1 MPVIRA
7 EELTY
12 TKINRLLRTRAVA
25 FLPVSALEVHGPHL
39 PLGMDQFMARWMA
52 EESGRRFAARHPD
65 WTVVQL
71 PVLSMGADE
80 LPLPG
85 SIEVSAATLYRTV
98 VAHGRGLAR
107 AGFENVVVTNGH
119 GGPRHAAALEAACR
133 KVSRRAGIRMFTP
146 SIVTLHRITTGGRFA
161 RVEELL
167 GRPLDERERTALLR
181 GEHAGTWETSF
192 MLAER
197 AELVE
202 PDYAQLGLRQ
212 PPAWRPLLVCGERL
226 AAWRE
231 RRGADARGV
240 REIVT
245 GLAGGIGWLLNAR
258 FGYGGDE
265 VSYKGDPSVATA
277 EIGHAFREILAEDC
291 HAIVEAVCAG
301 EVAPGDVRS
310 IASDHAVIQPHFFAR
325 LGVAAAAAALALAL
339 ALRAL

>member
-12 TKINRLLRTRAVA
+12 TKIHRLIRARAIA

-39 PLGMDQFMARWMA
+39 PLGMDQYMARWMA
-52 EESGRRFAARHPD
+52 EEAGRRFAERHPD

-71 PVLSMGADE
+71 PLLPIGADE
-80 LPLPG
+80 IPLPG
-85 SIEVSAATLYRTV
+85 SMEVSAGTVYATL

-133 KVSRRAGIRMFTP
+133 RVSRRRGIRMFTP
-146 SIVTLHRITTGGRFA
+146 SILTLHRIITGGRFA
-161 RVEELL
+161 RLEELL
-167 GRPLDERERTALLR
+167 GRPLSERERVALLR

-197 AELVE
+197 PELVE
-202 PDYAQLGLRQ
+202 PGFAALGDRQ
-212 PPAWRPLLVCGERL
+212 PPAWAPLATWGGRL

-231 RRGADARGV
+231 RLGGDASGL
-240 REIVT
+240 REAVK
-245 GLAGGIGWLLNAR
+245 GLSGGIGWVLNAR

-265 VSYKGDPSVATA
+265 ISYKGDPSVASA
-277 EIGHAFREILAEDC
+277 ELGHAFREILAEDC
-291 HAIVEAVCAG
+291 LAIVEAVCAG
-301 EVAPGDVRS
+301 ELAPAAVRS
-310 IASDHAVIQPHFFAR
+310 IASDHAVIQPRFAAR
-325 LGVAAAAAALALAL
+325 LGLVAAAVAALLLAL
-339 ALRAL
+339 